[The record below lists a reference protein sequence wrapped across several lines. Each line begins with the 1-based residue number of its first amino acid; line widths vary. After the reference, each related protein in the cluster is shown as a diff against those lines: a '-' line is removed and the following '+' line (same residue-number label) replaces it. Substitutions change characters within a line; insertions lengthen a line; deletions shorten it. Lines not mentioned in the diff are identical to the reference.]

1 VPTKAIVD
9 SAQANQ
15 AYQNA
20 KDKHGERG
28 WSAVHAICT
37 WAKERGM
44 KDAPC

>member
-1 VPTKAIVD
+1 MT

-20 KDKHGERG
+20 KDAWGQLG
-28 WSAVHAICT
+28 WATVHATCV